1 MRYAVLSD
9 IHSNLE
15 ALTAVLEAL
24 ASERID
30 RTLCLGDV
38 VGYGAD
44 PTACVERLQA
54 CDALVVGGNHDAACM
69 GKLELGWFNDAA
81 KAALVWTRDQLGFTD
96 LAWLRRLLLVETLEP
111 FTLVHGSL
119 RRPERFEY
127 LVDLAQIVDTLTTCR
142 TLMCLAGHT
151 HQSCFVAYD
160 RTQRTVLRVL
170 TRAEELATVTF
181 RDDAATVRYLVNPGS
196 VGQPRDGDPRASF
209 AVIDTDEKRLSIHR
223 VAYDVETAARKI
235 RQAGLP
241 GFLADR
247 LAVGR

>member
-1 MRYAVLSD
+1 MRYAVLAD
-9 IHSNLE
+9 IHSNFE

-38 VGYGAD
+38 MGYGAD

-54 CDALVVGGNHDAACM
+54 CDAVVVGGNHDAACV
-69 GKLELGWFNDAA
+69 GKLELEWFNDAA
-81 KAALVWTRDQLGFTD
+81 KAALVWTRDQLSFTD
-96 LAWLRRLLLVETLEP
+96 LDWLRRLPLVETLEP
-111 FTLVHGSL
+111 FTLVHSSL

-127 LVDLAQIVDTLTTCR
+127 LVDLAQVVDTLTTCR

-151 HQSCFVAYD
+151 HLACLVEYD
-160 RTQRTVLRVL
+160 RSRRTVIRVL
-170 TRAEELATVTF
+170 TRVDELAAVTF
-181 RDDAATVRYLVNPGS
+181 RDEAATARYLVNPGS

-209 AVIDTDEKRLSIHR
+209 AVIDTETRCLSFHR
-223 VAYDVETAARKI
+223 VRYDVAAAAAKI
-235 RQAGLP
+235 RRAGLP
-241 GFLADR
+241 EFLADR

>member
-24 ASERID
+24 VSQRID

-38 VGYGAD
+38 MGYGAD

-54 CDALVVGGNHDAACM
+54 CDAVVVGGNHDAACV
-69 GKLELGWFNDAA
+69 GKLELGWFNDTA
-81 KAALVWTRDQLGFTD
+81 KAALVWTRDRLSFTD
-96 LAWLRRLLLVETLEP
+96 LDWLRRLPLVETLEP
-111 FTLVHGSL
+111 FTLVHASL

-127 LVDLAQIVDTLTTCR
+127 LVDLAHIVDTLTTCR

-151 HQSCFVAYD
+151 HVSSIVEYD
-160 RTQRTVLRVL
+160 RVRRTVIRVL
-170 TRAEELATVTF
+170 TRAEELAAVTF
-181 RDDAATVRYLVNPGS
+181 RDDAATLRYFVNPGS

-209 AVIDTDEKRLSIHR
+209 AVIDTDERRLSIHR
-223 VAYDVETAARKI
+223 VAYDVETSARKI

-241 GFLADR
+241 GFFADR
-247 LAVGR
+247 LVVGR